1 MHEEINSQ
9 IPVGN
14 RNQGWEEIQKEDNAR
29 AAKENADGAISVT
42 YIYTLSD
49 PLTGEVRYV
58 GKTTN
63 LKQRFENH
71 LRERK
76 NTHKINWI
84 KSLAAQGLKP
94 ELLELEVV
102 ESGDESDWQSAEKF
116 WISYL
121 RFLGCRLCNLV
132 DGGIGGQSPSIET
145 RLKMSAARLG
155 RKLEGDALENVRK
168 ALVARNKT
176 PEQKSK
182 ARAASLGR
190 KMTDSTKAA
199 LRLANVGRPFTLE
212 HQKHLSES
220 RTGRKN
226 SLDHIAKTAAWH
238 TGKKRSD
245 TTREKQRA
253 AWVLRKAKKLIL
265 IHT

>member
-14 RNQGWEEIQKEDNAR
+14 WVKGREEIQKKDNAR
-29 AAKENADGAISVT
+29 AAKENADGEIGLT

-63 LKQRFENH
+63 IKQRFENH

-84 KSLAAQGLKP
+84 KSLAARGLKP
-94 ELLELEVV
+94 ELCELEVF
-102 ESGDESDWQSAEKF
+102 ESGDDSDWQNAEKF

-132 DGGIGGQSPSIET
+132 EGGIGGQSPSIET
-145 RLKMSAARLG
+145 RLKMSKCRLG
-155 RKLEGDALENVRK
+155 KKREGAALENVRR
-168 ALVARNKT
+168 ALVVRNKT
-176 PEQKSK
+176 PEQKAK

-190 KMTDSTKAA
+190 KMTDYTKAA
-199 LRLANVGRPFTLE
+199 LRLANVGRVFTPD
-212 HQKHLSES
+212 HQKRLSES

-226 SLDHIAKTAAWH
+226 SPEHIAKTAAWH

-245 TTREKQRA
+245 VTRERQRA
-253 AWVLRKAKKLIL
+253 AWVLRKSKQQSLIYA
-265 IHT
+265 